1 MIKRH
6 GKIGGKLTSYVIG
19 ALRNLRKREKLT
31 IGWARYFEMA
41 NEMMKK
47 TDPNAKE

>member
-1 MIKRH
+1 MAKL
-6 GKIGGKLTSYVIG
+6 GGKLTSYLRG
-19 ALRNLRKREKLT
+19 APGNLRKWNNLT

>member
-6 GKIGGKLTSYVIG
+6 GKIGGKLTSYVRAASG
-19 ALRNLRKREKLT
+19 NLRKWNNLT